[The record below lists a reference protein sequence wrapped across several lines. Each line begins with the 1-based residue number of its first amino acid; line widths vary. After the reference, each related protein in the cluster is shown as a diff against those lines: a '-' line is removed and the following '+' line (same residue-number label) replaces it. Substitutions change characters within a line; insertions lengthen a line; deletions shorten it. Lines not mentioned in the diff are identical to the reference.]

1 MVQHSTEHGLPLEDV
16 RVLDFSQFLAGP
28 VCALRLAD
36 MGAEVIKVERP
47 GSGDLCRQMVVAD
60 KLMGDD
66 SLLFH
71 LINRNKAS
79 VTADLKQ
86 PADLARV
93 EDLIKTADVMIHNF
107 RPGVMERIG
116 LGFEAV
122 SKLNPKLIYA
132 VVSGYGDDGEWSAKP
147 GQDLLVQAR
156 SGLSWLTGSSGQ
168 GPVPVGVS
176 ITDIAAG
183 MHLAQGV
190 LAALF
195 RRAMKGVGALVE
207 VSLLSSA
214 MDLQFEQFTT
224 YLNGS
229 PKQPERS
236 VVSGANVHA
245 TAPYGIYETA
255 DSHMALAMAS
265 LTSLQDLLEIDGLA
279 KYEEEN
285 LTYSHRDEIKAILK
299 DHLKTNTTHHWL
311 AVLEPHGIWCSEV
324 LEWPELEKTGAL
336 DALEIIQKVDGRGG
350 RNYRTTTCP
359 IRFDGQVLKS
369 EKAAPALGA
378 DTDRYLTGA
387 SSGHKV
393 GVA

>member
-1 MVQHSTEHGLPLEDV
+1 MDQHNTERGLPLDGV

-60 KLMGDD
+60 SWMGND

-79 VTADLKQ
+79 VTADLKE

-93 EDLIKTADVMIHNF
+93 RELIKSADVMIHNF

-116 LGFEAV
+116 LDYEAA
-122 SKLNPKLIYA
+122 SSLNPKLIYG
-132 VVSGYGDDGEWSAKP
+132 VVSGYGEQGDWSKKP

-156 SGLSWLTGSSGQ
+156 SGLAWLTGSAGQ

-176 ITDIAAG
+176 ITDITAG
-183 MHLAQGV
+183 MHLAQGI

-195 RRAMKGVGALVE
+195 RRAMKNVGALVE

-214 MDLQFEQFTT
+214 MDIQFEQFTT

-229 PKQPERS
+229 SEQPERS
-236 VVSGANVHA
+236 AINGANVHA
-245 TAPYGIYETA
+245 TAPYGIYETS
-255 DSHMALAMAS
+255 DGHMALAMAS
-265 LTSLQDLLEIDGLA
+265 LSSLQSLLDLPGLA
-279 KYEEEN
+279 EYEEQS
-285 LTYSHRDEIKAILK
+285 LTYTHRDEIKAILR
-299 DHLKTNTTHHWL
+299 DRLIEKTTQDWL
-311 AVLEPHGIWCSEV
+311 SVLEPHGIWCSEV
-324 LEWPELEKTGAL
+324 LEWPDLERTGAL
-336 DALEIIQKVDGRGG
+336 DSLEVVQRVDGRDGET
-350 RNYRTTTCP
+350 YRTTTCP
-359 IRFDGQVLKS
+359 IRIDRQVLKS
-369 EKAAPALGA
+369 DKAAPALGA
-378 DTDRYLTGA
+378 HTDQYLPMVNTSQKMGA
-387 SSGHKV
+387 V
-393 GVA
+393 

>member
-1 MVQHSTEHGLPLEDV
+1 MVQHNTEHSLPLEGV

-60 KLMGDD
+60 KVMGDD

-79 VTADLKQ
+79 VTADLKE

-93 EDLIKTADVMIHNF
+93 QELIKTADVMIHNF

-116 LGFEAV
+116 LGFDAV
-122 SKLNPKLIYA
+122 SQLNSKLIYA
-132 VVSGYGDDGEWSAKP
+132 VVSGYGDEGVWSAKP

-168 GPVPVGVS
+168 GPIPVGIS

-195 RRAMKGVGALVE
+195 RRAMKGAGALVE

-224 YLNGS
+224 YLNGPS
-229 PKQPERS
+229 QQPERS
-236 VVSGANVHA
+236 AVNGANVHA

-255 DSHMALAMAS
+255 DGYMALAMAS
-265 LTSLQDLLEIDGLA
+265 LPALQTLLDIGGLA
-279 KYEEEN
+279 KYEEQG
-285 LTYSHRDEIKAILK
+285 LTYSHRDEIKTILTK
-299 DHLKTNTTHHWL
+299 RLKTNTTDHWL
-311 AVLEPHGIWCSEV
+311 SVLEPHGIWCSEV
-324 LEWPELEKTGAL
+324 LEWPELEITGAL
-336 DALEIIQKVDGRGG
+336 DALQIVQNVDGRGG

-359 IRFDGQVLKS
+359 IRFDGHVLTS
-369 EKAAPALGA
+369 DKAAPALGA
-378 DTDRYLTGA
+378 DTDKYLPAVKSAQKMGA
-387 SSGHKV
+387 V
-393 GVA
+393 